1 MSAPPP
7 PPTPPPLLLCVRQK
21 VESHVVSLTESP
33 PLIKIMEGDVSR
45 ECTQRLMQA
54 AEQIQIG
61 QNSLIA
67 RNNMGARQE
76 SEPPQTASGPESLCS
91 TASPRSA
98 LSAAE
103 RSAGDLERPQNKAGP
118 AWEEHRKIFGYRL
131 LSGASRSQPGSGNSR
146 RRGKREPAAF
156 LPYFHRKKTWT
167 RPLPSTS
174 ERITL
179 TQNSLTSV
187 IDCGTLSKLPPNCT
201 KCCSF
206 CCKRNLT
213 KSRVSSLALQCN
225 LLDRSSRKFLSRAK
239 KSVRSVPSTV
249 F

>member
-1 MSAPPP
+1 
-7 PPTPPPLLLCVRQK
+7 
-21 VESHVVSLTESP
+21 
-33 PLIKIMEGDVSR
+33 MEGDVFR
-45 ECTQRLMQA
+45 ECSQRLMQA

-67 RNNMGARQE
+67 RNNTGARQE
-76 SEPPQTASGPESLCS
+76 SEPTQTASGPESLSS
-91 TASPRSA
+91 TTSPRSA

-131 LSGASRSQPGSGNSR
+131 LSGASRSRPGSGNSR
-146 RRGKREPAAF
+146 GRGKRQPAAF
-156 LPYFHRKKTWT
+156 LPYFYRKITWT
-167 RPLPSTS
+167 RAFACLAFSEQNALPSTS
-174 ERITL
+174 ARITL

-187 IDCGTLSKLPPNCT
+187 IDCGTPSKLPPNCT

-225 LLDRSSRKFLSRAK
+225 LLDRSSREFLSRAK
-239 KSVRSVPSTV
+239 KSVRSIPSAI